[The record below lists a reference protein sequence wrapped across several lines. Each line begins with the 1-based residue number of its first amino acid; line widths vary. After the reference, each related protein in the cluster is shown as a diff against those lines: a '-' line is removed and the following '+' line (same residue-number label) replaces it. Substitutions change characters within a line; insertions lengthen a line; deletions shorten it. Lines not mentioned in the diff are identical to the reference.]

1 MAATILGGA
10 VFQWPVGH
18 LSDRHDRRR
27 VLFLV
32 CCASAAVAIAGFFL
46 AREYEGMLI
55 GMGVIYGGLSF
66 TIYGLSVAHV
76 NDLIDPSRV
85 LEVTGGLLLLYG
97 IGAMVGPTLGG
108 GVMDLMGPEA
118 LMLYL
123 AGVLVLL
130 VLCIWRYALKYPLN
144 VGAQTE
150 KAEYVLMGSGSQAV
164 LQMDPRRSPQHPA
177 HADGDSQ
184 LPHSKF

>member
-55 GMGVIYGGLSF
+55 GMGGIYGGLSF

-76 NDLIDPSRV
+76 NDLIDPR
-85 LEVTGGLLLLYG
+85 
-97 IGAMVGPTLGG
+97 GAGSDRGTAAAVRHRGEVGP
-108 GVMDLMGPEA
+108 M
-118 LMLYL
+118 
-123 AGVLVLL
+123 
-130 VLCIWRYALKYPLN
+130 WRRHGLDAPKP
-144 VGAQTE
+144 
-150 KAEYVLMGSGSQAV
+150 
-164 LQMDPRRSPQHPA
+164 
-177 HADGDSQ
+177 
-184 LPHSKF
+184 